1 MSIRRTTKAARGA
14 VAMASTV
21 GLALV
26 VAGCGGGGDG
36 GDGGAGGIR
45 ADGAKQPPA
54 RATTPKG
61 EGPGSPAADSSKVIG
76 EMKGPDGIVI
86 TLHSVIRDSGGFVTV
101 SGTVTNHGTRAFN
114 AINWRSN
121 ETELRSRSSISGAT
135 LVDKA
140 GKKRYLVLRDTN
152 GECLCTTGLSGLLP
166 GASRPVFAQ
175 FPAPPAKVTEVDF
188 QLPTM
193 PPASVQITD

>member
-14 VAMASTV
+14 VATASV
-21 GLALV
+21 LGLALL
-26 VAGCGGGGDG
+26 VAGCGGGGDDG
-36 GDGGAGGIR
+36 TQTPDGRKPATHSATPDDGGA
-45 ADGAKQPPA
+45 
-54 RATTPKG
+54 
-61 EGPGSPAADSSKVIG
+61 GSPAADANKVIG
-76 EMKGPDGIVI
+76 EMKGPDGIEV
-86 TLHSVIRDSGGFVTV
+86 TLHSAVRDSGGFVTV
-101 SGTVTNHGTRAFN
+101 EGTVTNRGTRAFN
-114 AINWRSN
+114 AIDWRSS
-121 ETELRSRSSISGAT
+121 ETELKSRSSLSGAT

-166 GASRPVFAQ
+166 GQSRPVFAQ

-193 PPASVQITD
+193 PPATVRITD

>member
-14 VAMASTV
+14 AAMASAV

-26 VAGCGGGGDG
+26 VAGCGGGDG
-36 GDGGAGGIR
+36 GSR
-45 ADGAKQPPA
+45 ATDDKKPPA
-54 RATTPKG
+54 RSTAPKDS
-61 EGPGSPAADSSKVIG
+61 GPGTPAADSAKVIG
-76 EMKGPDGIVI
+76 EMKGPDGVVV
-86 TLHSVIRDSGGFVTV
+86 TLNSVVRDSGGFVTV
-101 SGTVTNHGTRAFN
+101 NGTVTNHGSRAFN
-114 AINWRSN
+114 AIDWRSN
-121 ETELRSRSSISGAT
+121 ETELRSRSSLSGAT

-152 GECLCTTGLSGLLP
+152 GECLCTTGLSGLMP
-166 GASRPVFAQ
+166 GASRPIFAQ

>member
-14 VAMASTV
+14 VAMASAV

-26 VAGCGGGGDG
+26 VAGCGG
-36 GDGGAGGIR
+36 DGGAKGT
-45 ADGAKQPPA
+45 DGDKPPA
-54 RATTPKG
+54 RSTAPKDS
-61 EGPGSPAADSSKVIG
+61 GPGSPAADSDKVIG
-76 EMKGPDGIVI
+76 EMKGPDGVVV
-86 TLHSVIRDSGGFVTV
+86 TLHSVVRDSGGFVTV
-101 SGTVTNHGTRAFN
+101 NGTVANHGDRAFN
-114 AINWRSN
+114 AIDWRSN

-152 GECLCTTGLSGLLP
+152 GECLCTTGLSGLMP
-166 GASRPVFAQ
+166 GASRPIFAQ
-175 FPAPPAKVTEVDF
+175 FPAPPAKVTQVDF

>member
-14 VAMASTV
+14 VAMASAV

-26 VAGCGGGGDG
+26 VAGCGGGDG
-36 GDGGAGGIR
+36 GTKGTDG
-45 ADGAKQPPA
+45 DKPPA
-54 RATTPKG
+54 RSTAPKDS
-61 EGPGSPAADSSKVIG
+61 GPGSPAADSDKVIG
-76 EMKGPDGIVI
+76 EMKGPDGVVV
-86 TLHSVIRDSGGFVTV
+86 TLHSVVRDSGGFVTV
-101 SGTVTNHGTRAFN
+101 NGTVSNHGNRAFN
-114 AINWRSN
+114 AIDWRSN

-152 GECLCTTGLSGLLP
+152 GECLCTTGLSGLMP
-166 GASRPVFAQ
+166 GGSRPIFAQ
-175 FPAPPAKVTEVDF
+175 FPAPPAKVTQVDF

>member
-14 VAMASTV
+14 VAMASAV

-26 VAGCGGGGDG
+26 VAGCGG
-36 GDGGAGGIR
+36 DGGAKGTDGG
-45 ADGAKQPPA
+45 KPPA
-54 RATTPKG
+54 RSTAPKDS
-61 EGPGSPAADSSKVIG
+61 GPGSPAADSDKVIG
-76 EMKGPDGIVI
+76 EMKGPDGVVV
-86 TLHSVIRDSGGFVTV
+86 TLHSVVRDSGGFVTV
-101 SGTVTNHGTRAFN
+101 NGTVANHGDRAFN
-114 AINWRSN
+114 AIDWRSN

-152 GECLCTTGLSGLLP
+152 GECLCTTGLSGLMP
-166 GASRPVFAQ
+166 GASRPIFAQ
-175 FPAPPAKVTEVDF
+175 FPAPPAKVTQVDF

-193 PPASVQITD
+193 PPASVRITD

>member
-14 VAMASTV
+14 VAMASAV

-26 VAGCGGGGDG
+26 VAGCGGD
-36 GDGGAGGIR
+36 GAGGSKT
-45 ADGAKQPPA
+45 ADKGPA
-54 RATTPKG
+54 PRSSAPK
-61 EGPGSPAADSSKVIG
+61 ESGPGTPAADSDEVIG
-76 EMKGPDGIVI
+76 EMKGADGIVV
-86 TLHSVIRDSGGFVTV
+86 TLHSVVRDSGGFVTV
-101 SGTVTNHGTRAFN
+101 NGTVTNRGSKVFN
-114 AINWRSN
+114 AVDWRSN
-121 ETELRSRSSISGAT
+121 ESEMRSRSSISGAT

-152 GECLCTTGLSGLLP
+152 GECLCTTALNAVMP
-166 GASRPVFAQ
+166 GASRPLFAQ